1 MAKFTLNCEFD
12 SVEELRAFIADNP
25 TCVGAMGCD
34 AGNSKPAATMS
45 EGDEPKATRKRRTK
59 AEIEAALKGEEERP
73 VVKEEMPEVVVE
85 VPAASVEVLPAVTPV
100 VETELVTPAPTFN
113 FAPQFEAPIAP
124 IPSFAPA
131 QAAPVITMAAPA
143 TAANPAQP
151 VGLPSDLLGALGG
164 VMPQGN

>member
-25 TCVGAMGCD
+25 ACAGAMGCD
-34 AGNSKPAATMS
+34 ATNSKPAASVS

-73 VVKEEMPEVVVE
+73 VVKEEVVVE
-85 VPAASVEVLPAVTPV
+85 VAQEAIEVLPAVTPI

-113 FAPQFEAPIAP
+113 FVPQFEAPIAP
-124 IPSFAPA
+124 IPSFASNQP
-131 QAAPVITMAAPA
+131 APVITMAAP
-143 TAANPAQP
+143 TSGAAFTPAQP
-151 VGLPSDLLGALGG
+151 VGLPADLLGALGG